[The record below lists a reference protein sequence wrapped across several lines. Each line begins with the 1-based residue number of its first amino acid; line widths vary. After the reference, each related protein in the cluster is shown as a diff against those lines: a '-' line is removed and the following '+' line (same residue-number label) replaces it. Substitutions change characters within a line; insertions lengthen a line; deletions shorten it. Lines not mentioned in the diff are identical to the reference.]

1 MLAFSKLCTLITLFF
16 YVSIGITSAQVDVD
30 TVSTYITNLEVKNE
44 RLTGQIQKQEKM
56 IQDLLLSNES
66 LYLSLSGKAK
76 NDENS
81 TLDSVLMK
89 ELESKNQSLKERI
102 TEQDILIQELTDS
115 NEKLYASLADQLNIE
130 KSKDV
135 GGDQA
140 LEASADVSLLN
151 QQIADQEKLIS
162 ELTENKAN
170 LEKKN
175 TDQEQIIDL
184 LTVDNTNLREEI
196 TLQLSQKEEMSSPTQ
211 QVEPRVE
218 EPQRPDIMT
227 KSAEESPRQYSI
239 QFFKSKY
246 SNKTFPSLSGIGSI
260 TSIQKDNLTSYQLI
274 VDDPSKLS
282 LVRAAGFGDAYLIK

>member
-16 YVSIGITSAQVDVD
+16 YVSLGITSAQVDVD

-56 IQDLLLSNES
+56 IQDLLVSNES

-76 NDENS
+76 NDESS

-162 ELTENKAN
+162 ELTESKAN

-184 LTVDNTNLREEI
+184 
-196 TLQLSQKEEMSSPTQ
+196 
-211 QVEPRVE
+211 
-218 EPQRPDIMT
+218 
-227 KSAEESPRQYSI
+227 
-239 QFFKSKY
+239 
-246 SNKTFPSLSGIGSI
+246 
-260 TSIQKDNLTSYQLI
+260 
-274 VDDPSKLS
+274 
-282 LVRAAGFGDAYLIK
+282 